1 MHIPKRYH
9 GKSFVDNILQNRYLI
24 GNILL
29 VVVFLDYKEKEGK
42 KEDIYLNAVVLNK
55 MHDIWF
61 ARMKSNFEAF
71 WGEMGK
77 REWVDES
84 KNGVSR

>member
-1 MHIPKRYH
+1 M
-9 GKSFVDNILQNRYLI
+9 
-24 GNILL
+24 
-29 VVVFLDYKEKEGK
+29 VVFLDYKEKEGK

-71 WGEMGK
+71 WGKWERGK
-77 REWVDES
+77 
-84 KNGVSR
+84 G

>member
-1 MHIPKRYH
+1 MQ
-9 GKSFVDNILQNRYLI
+9 L
-24 GNILL
+24 
-29 VVVFLDYKEKEGK
+29 
-42 KEDIYLNAVVLNK
+42 AALNK

-77 REWVDES
+77 RERVDES
-84 KNGVSR
+84 KKWCFQIEG

>member
-1 MHIPKRYH
+1 MQLK
-9 GKSFVDNILQNRYLI
+9 
-24 GNILL
+24 
-29 VVVFLDYKEKEGK
+29 
-42 KEDIYLNAVVLNK
+42 VLNK

-71 WGEMGK
+71 GGEMGK
-77 REWVDES
+77 RERVDES

>member
-1 MHIPKRYH
+1 MWLYFWTTKKR
-9 GKSFVDNILQNRYLI
+9 KA
-24 GNILL
+24 
-29 VVVFLDYKEKEGK
+29 K

-71 WGEMGK
+71 WGEKGK
-77 REWVDES
+77 RERVDES

>member
-1 MHIPKRYH
+1 M
-9 GKSFVDNILQNRYLI
+9 
-24 GNILL
+24 
-29 VVVFLDYKEKEGK
+29 VVFLDYKEKEGK
-42 KEDIYLNAVVLNK
+42 KGNIYLNAVVLNK

-61 ARMKSNFEAF
+61 ARMKSNIEAF

-77 REWVDES
+77 RERVDES

>member
-1 MHIPKRYH
+1 MQLK
-9 GKSFVDNILQNRYLI
+9 
-24 GNILL
+24 
-29 VVVFLDYKEKEGK
+29 
-42 KEDIYLNAVVLNK
+42 VLNK

-77 REWVDES
+77 RERANDIN
-84 KNGVSR
+84 NGVFR